1 MRFAFLLSGA
11 LGFAIVAITGYNAER
26 EPDLILRDAALACL
40 GMAMLGRWFWGIVD
54 RSFAHAMHARIAA
67 ERAAEEA
74 ATAAAAEA
82 KAKAVATQPAST
94 PAKPSSPATRP
105 ASAPAPAPALARR

>member
-1 MRFAFLLSGA
+1 MRFAFLISGA

-67 ERAAEEA
+67 DRAAQE
-74 ATAAAAEA
+74 AAAA
-82 KAKAVATQPAST
+82 QN
-94 PAKPSSPATRP
+94 PSSPTAK
-105 ASAPAPAPALARR
+105 ASLASPRPAPAPALARR